1 MLARPWGLCGRTG
14 RTAGLT
20 GHQPSE
26 LWAGEELP
34 VMVVC
39 TEAWQGNSE
48 EECVCQREYKDG
60 GTEANTLN
68 SFLSLTE
75 MRLSGPK
82 LSEGIV

>member
-1 MLARPWGLCGRTG
+1 
-14 RTAGLT
+14 
-20 GHQPSE
+20 
-26 LWAGEELP
+26 
-34 VMVVC
+34 MVVC

-75 MRLSGPK
+75 MRVSGPK
-82 LSEGIV
+82 RSEGIV

>member
-1 MLARPWGLCGRTG
+1 
-14 RTAGLT
+14 
-20 GHQPSE
+20 
-26 LWAGEELP
+26 
-34 VMVVC
+34 MVVC

-60 GTEANTLN
+60 GTEASTLN